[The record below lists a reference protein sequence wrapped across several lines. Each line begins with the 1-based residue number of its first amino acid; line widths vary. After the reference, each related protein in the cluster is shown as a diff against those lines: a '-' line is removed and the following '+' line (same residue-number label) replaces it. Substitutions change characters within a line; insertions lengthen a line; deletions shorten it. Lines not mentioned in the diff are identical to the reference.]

1 MNPMISVPRAK
12 HLRAEA
18 RTALQGQVWLSVLV
32 TFLATLLGGQMTLP
46 AFPSI
51 DIEIELPD
59 ASISLPDAL
68 YQWLT
73 TVFENLPAT
82 VETYLRATWPIL
94 VGVAAVASALSL
106 LHFLL
111 GGCIRLGLARFRL
124 SLIDGE
130 QPTVGTLFFGF
141 RRLFFKALA
150 LQVLRSLFI
159 FLWSLL
165 FIIPGLIAAY
175 RYAMADYALCE
186 NPEMG
191 VRDALRESSR
201 MMKGNKW
208 RLFCLDLSFIGWTL
222 LSLLTC
228 GIGLLWV
235 SPYIEAS
242 KAAFYNDLKGEITP
256 EEEPAEDAAAEE
268 APATAEETPADK
280 ENA

>member
-1 MNPMISVPRAK
+1 MNPNISVPRAK
-12 HLRAEA
+12 LLRAEA
-18 RTALQGQVWLSVLV
+18 RSALQGQVWLSVLV
-32 TFLATLLGGQMTLP
+32 TFLAALLGGQVTTP

-59 ASISLPDAL
+59 ASVSLPDEL

-73 TVFENLPAT
+73 TVIENLPDT
-82 VETYLRATWPIL
+82 VETYLRAAWPML
-94 VGVAAVASALSL
+94 VFVISVASALSL

-141 RRLFFKALA
+141 NRLFFKTLA

-191 VRDALRESSR
+191 VRDALRESSH
-201 MMKGNKW
+201 MMQGNKW
-208 RLFCLDLSFIGWTL
+208 KLFCLELSFIGWHI
-222 LSLLTC
+222 LSIFTFGVGQLFLA
-228 GIGLLWV
+228 
-235 SPYIEAS
+235 PYVGQAV
-242 KAAFYNDLKGEITP
+242 AAFYHHVSGRAAVREMVEGLAEIS
-256 EEEPAEDAAAEE
+256 EGL
-268 APATAEETPADK
+268 
-280 ENA
+280 